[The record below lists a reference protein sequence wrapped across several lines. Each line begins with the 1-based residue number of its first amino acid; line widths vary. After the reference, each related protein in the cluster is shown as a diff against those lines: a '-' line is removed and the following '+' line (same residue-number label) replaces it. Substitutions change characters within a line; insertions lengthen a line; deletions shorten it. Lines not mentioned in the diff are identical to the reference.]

1 MEPYI
6 TIGNQPLGGAGVI
19 AMTRC
24 GHWWVYPV
32 RGTAE
37 QMHKLASFNL
47 GIACSF
53 CLREWRAATHA
64 QARGTAGRVN

>member
-1 MEPYI
+1 MPRI
-6 TIGNQPLGGAGVI
+6 VTGGNQPLGDAGVV
-19 AMTRC
+19 ALTRC

-37 QMHKLASFNL
+37 QMHRLASFNV

-53 CLREWRAATHA
+53 CLRDWRAATHPVA
-64 QARGTAGRVN
+64 YGVGSRVN